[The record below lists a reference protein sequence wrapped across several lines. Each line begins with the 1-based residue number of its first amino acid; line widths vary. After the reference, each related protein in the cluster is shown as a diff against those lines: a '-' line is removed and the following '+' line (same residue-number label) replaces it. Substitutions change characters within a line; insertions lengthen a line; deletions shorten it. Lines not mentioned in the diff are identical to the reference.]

1 MNWEYVRLKEDGTI
15 EHCPTYDYDGSI
27 TGKIVVNVKAYFDE
41 NPSERIRLGW
51 TKHLKLNKDEIREQ
65 VGDWNR
71 QTQYLTR
78 TTKQVDEWT
87 IEDVYHVHDKS
98 EQMLLLEEIA
108 ETSDSWG
115 MGTGGFVFFGGE
127 EM

>member
-1 MNWEYVRLKEDGTI
+1 MDHEYLRLKEDGTI
-15 EHCPTYDYDGSI
+15 EHCPTYDYDGSV

-41 NPSERIRLGW
+41 NPDERKRLGW
-51 TKHLKLNKDEIREQ
+51 IKHIRHNKDEIREQ
-65 VGDWNR
+65 VGDWNS

-78 TTKQVDEWT
+78 TTRQVDEWT

-108 ETSDSWG
+108 ETSGSWG
-115 MGTGGFVFFGGE
+115 MGTDGIVFFGGE

>member
-1 MNWEYVRLKEDGTI
+1 MNWSYVRLKEDGTI
-15 EHCPTYDYDGSI
+15 ESCPPCDYDGSV
-27 TGKIVVNVKAYFDE
+27 TGKIVVGVKAYFDE
-41 NPSERIRLGW
+41 NPEEARRLGW
-51 TKHLKLNKDEIREQ
+51 TKHITHSKDEIKER
-65 VGDWNR
+65 VGDWNP

-98 EQMLLLEEIA
+98 EQMLLLEELA
-108 ETSDSWG
+108 ETTDTWSF
-115 MGTGGFVFFGGE
+115 GTGRIMLFGGE

>member
-1 MNWEYVRLKEDGTI
+1 MDHEYLRLKEDGTI
-15 EHCPTYDYDGSI
+15 EHCPTYDYDGSVI
-27 TGKIVVNVKAYFDE
+27 GKIVVNVKAYFDE
-41 NPSERIRLGW
+41 NPEERKRLGW
-51 TKHLKLNKDEIREQ
+51 IKHIRHNKDEIREQ

-108 ETSDSWG
+108 ETGGSFG
-115 MGTGGFVFFGGE
+115 MGTDGSGFFGGE